1 MFRWITSRKR
11 VALAAVG
18 LAVAGAGALGGIALA
33 GSTSDPVP
41 PADPVPARMLG
52 PGIAPPISPA
62 LLRTTNGWVTSDGK
76 NLTAVYAG
84 AAGNDASIGR
94 FVVIRQDLDTGD
106 QTQDSV
112 GVGKTGAVTISSAP
126 LGSAVETSGQAA
138 RLSFTSTH
146 AWTGTIDLGAN
157 DALDVNAP

>member
-1 MFRWITSRKR
+1 MFGWITSRKR

-18 LAVAGAGALGGIALA
+18 LAVMGAGAFGGMALA

-41 PADPVPARMLG
+41 PADPIPARMLG
-52 PGIAPPISPA
+52 PGIPPPISPA
-62 LLRTTNGWVTSDGK
+62 LLRTTNGWVTSDGR

-84 AAGNDASIGR
+84 AAGTDSSVGR

-106 QTQDSV
+106 QTQDAV
-112 GVGKTGAVTISSAP
+112 DVGKTGAVTISSAP
-126 LGSAVETSGQAA
+126 LGSTVETSAQTG
-138 RLSFTSTH
+138 RLRFTSTQD
-146 AWTGTIDLGAN
+146 WTGTIDLGHD